1 MSDSDSSSSS
11 ISSKAS
17 SVSTQKDTQI
27 PNPKSSALKLRYR
40 SLELENELLNEQNR
54 KMREEL
60 LTLKSRIELE
70 QKEKADLYT
79 KYQDEKLRVLSRE
92 KDLILREADFYCHQ
106 VELAVQAKTALG
118 GELKPQVFVPK
129 IPEFSGSKLGFQR
142 WISLVSD
149 LFLKYPQIS
158 DFDKRL
164 MVMEAL
170 KGQARV
176 WYDTEP
182 NSSTVS
188 WDALRAALFRKYDS
202 QPSSFACKYDDMSN
216 GILYPFTILDS
227 FVATLFSYYYS
238 FFPYFIFQNRDGLER
253 QRNYFNQKNVGES
266 DGSSRVGGR
275 WKRPNQQCINL
286 IKSGSLIK
294 IPNLKNNK
302 GFYFPASVV
311 QRSLSVPGY
320 GENEKYGRDE
330 YNNFSQKYEESGP
343 SGPMDQDND
352 YFNKRDDE
360 YPRDRSGYPGKD
372 VSKNFQNEFEK
383 NKGYVVLPNNKEL
396 SMCKDCVFYEERGS
410 LRLCGSDGSSPNGR
424 GSSGYVLFV
433 RRTDRGIVFVL
444 SEDGPVNADGFPDF
458 PPEIA
463 PVFTVTRTE
472 TIVETPRCIDYQ
484 TIF

>member
-202 QPSSFACKYDDMSN
+202 QPSSFACK
-216 GILYPFTILDS
+216 
-227 FVATLFSYYYS
+227 
-238 FFPYFIFQNRDGLER
+238 
-253 QRNYFNQKNVGES
+253 
-266 DGSSRVGGR
+266 
-275 WKRPNQQCINL
+275 
-286 IKSGSLIK
+286 
-294 IPNLKNNK
+294 
-302 GFYFPASVV
+302 
-311 QRSLSVPGY
+311 
-320 GENEKYGRDE
+320 
-330 YNNFSQKYEESGP
+330 
-343 SGPMDQDND
+343 
-352 YFNKRDDE
+352 
-360 YPRDRSGYPGKD
+360 
-372 VSKNFQNEFEK
+372 
-383 NKGYVVLPNNKEL
+383 
-396 SMCKDCVFYEERGS
+396 
-410 LRLCGSDGSSPNGR
+410 
-424 GSSGYVLFV
+424 
-433 RRTDRGIVFVL
+433 
-444 SEDGPVNADGFPDF
+444 
-458 PPEIA
+458 
-463 PVFTVTRTE
+463 
-472 TIVETPRCIDYQ
+472 
-484 TIF
+484 